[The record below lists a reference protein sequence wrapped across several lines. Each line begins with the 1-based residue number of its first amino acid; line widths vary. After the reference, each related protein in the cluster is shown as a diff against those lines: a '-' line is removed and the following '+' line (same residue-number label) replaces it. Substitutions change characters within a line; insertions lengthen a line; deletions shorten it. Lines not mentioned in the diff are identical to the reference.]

1 MKISRIFFVA
11 SIKRA
16 TKTWNETLLQNK
28 LNSDVAR
35 FAIIVQTFLATNQ
48 VIANWVSTDLWL
60 DKITRE
66 SRRKREFRQI
76 KSAMGLSNA
85 QNIQIFCQKV
95 ELLTNFFATSFRN
108 LEQPNVLKG
117 QGAIFYLWVVK
128 SATLLFISFS
138 SNTAKVAHFV
148 ARFTVALAQKVYF
161 FFSGGSSSLHMEGG
175 GKGRRLG
182 HPDPEIR
189 GAVSKFFLALWA
201 SVWSKNKGRT
211 QVSGTCPGSTTV

>member
-1 MKISRIFFVA
+1 M
-11 SIKRA
+11 
-16 TKTWNETLLQNK
+16 
-28 LNSDVAR
+28 
-35 FAIIVQTFLATNQ
+35 
-48 VIANWVSTDLWL
+48 STDLLL

-76 KSAMGLSNA
+76 KSARGLSNA

-128 SATLLFISFS
+128 PATLLFISFS
-138 SNTAKVAHFV
+138 SNTAKVA
-148 ARFTVALAQKVYF
+148 RFRCSVHRS
-161 FFSGGSSSLHMEGG
+161 FSSKGILFLQWRIQIRGGG

-211 QVSGTCPGSTTV
+211 QVSGTCPGSTTI

>member
-1 MKISRIFFVA
+1 M
-11 SIKRA
+11 
-16 TKTWNETLLQNK
+16 
-28 LNSDVAR
+28 
-35 FAIIVQTFLATNQ
+35 
-48 VIANWVSTDLWL
+48 STDLLL

-117 QGAIFYLWVVK
+117 QSAIFYLWVVK
-128 SATLLFISFS
+128 PATLLFISFS
-138 SNTAKVAHFV
+138 SNTAKVA
-148 ARFTVALAQKVYF
+148 RFRCSVHRS
-161 FFSGGSSSLHMEGG
+161 FSS
-175 GKGRRLG
+175 KGILFLQWRIQWRRLG

-211 QVSGTCPGSTTV
+211 QVSGTCPGSTTI

>member
-11 SIKRA
+11 LVKRA

-28 LNSDVAR
+28 SNSDVAR

-128 SATLLFISFS
+128 PATLLFISFS
-138 SNTAKVAHFV
+138 SNTGKVT
-148 ARFTVALAQKVYF
+148 RFRCSVHRSFSSKGILFLQWRIQF
-161 FFSGGSSSLHMEGG
+161 FTYGGGGG

-189 GAVSKFFLALWA
+189 GAVSIFFLALWA

-211 QVSGTCPGSTTV
+211 

>member
-11 SIKRA
+11 PIKRA

-76 KSAMGLSNA
+76 KSAMGLSKA

-128 SATLLFISFS
+128 PATLLFISFS
-138 SNTAKVAHFV
+138 SNTAKVA
-148 ARFTVALAQKVYF
+148 RFRCSVHRS
-161 FFSGGSSSLHMEGG
+161 FSS
-175 GKGRRLG
+175 KGILFLQWRIQWRRLG

-211 QVSGTCPGSTTV
+211 QVSGTCPGSTTI